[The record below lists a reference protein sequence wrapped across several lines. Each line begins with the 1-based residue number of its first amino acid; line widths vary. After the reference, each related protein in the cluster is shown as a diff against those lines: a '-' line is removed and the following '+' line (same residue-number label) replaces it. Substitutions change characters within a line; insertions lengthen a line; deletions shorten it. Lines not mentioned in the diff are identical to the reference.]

1 MKKILLLS
9 VLAIL
14 ACSSDLFAQDYMK
27 MRKKQLR
34 IEYQKKVD
42 SLNLLSKE
50 VDSLRFQK
58 VQIESYLA
66 DIKKELIYKTNFVNN
81 INQELV
87 LSRDSL
93 RISVSKS
100 DVLFNANQKLKDS
113 LSFKIFQN
121 DSLFLTLDK
130 IKSDLILSRDSISNY
145 KAEKRISDTY
155 NNSKGVSHWR
165 QISNSE
171 SDINELD
178 VTIQNKPLEVSM
190 CSPGQILF
198 FYDKAVID
206 GDRFRLKKRGNLII
220 LTDSAGQSIRF
231 LIKGDE
237 MVLKVY
243 DKTGDLSFSSILK
256 EASENR
262 YN

>member
-1 MKKILLLS
+1 MKKPLIVSFLLLFAFS
-9 VLAIL
+9 A
-14 ACSSDLFAQDYMK
+14 DLFAQDYMK
-27 MRKKQLR
+27 MRKKELR
-34 IEYQKKVD
+34 IEHQKKID
-42 SLNLLSKE
+42 SLNLLNEE
-50 VDSLRFQK
+50 VDSLRSQK
-58 VQIESYLA
+58 AQIESYLA
-66 DIKKELIYKTNFVNN
+66 DTKKELIRKTNFVNN

-93 RISVSKS
+93 RTSVSKS

-130 IKSDLILSRDSISNY
+130 IKNDLILSRDSISNY

-165 QISNSE
+165 MISNSE
-171 SDINELD
+171 TDINEMD
-178 VTIQNKPLEVSM
+178 ITIQNKPLEISW
-190 CSPGQILF
+190 CTPNEIIL

-206 GDRFRLKKRGNLII
+206 GDRTRVKKRGDSII
-220 LTDSAGQSIRF
+220 ISFDGGSFRH

-237 MVLKVY
+237 MVLKIY
-243 DKTGDLSFSSILK
+243 DKKGDRAMTATFNK
-256 EASENR
+256 APENR
-262 YN
+262 YE

>member
-58 VQIESYLA
+58 AQIESYLA
-66 DIKKELIYKTNFVNN
+66 DTKKELINKTNFVNN

-100 DVLFNANQKLKDS
+100 NVLFNANQKLKDS

-155 NNSKGVSHWR
+155 NNSKGLSHWR
-165 QISNSE
+165 MISNSE
-171 SDINELD
+171 GGTNEFD
-178 VTIQNKPLEVSM
+178 VTIQNKPLEISW
-190 CSPGQILF
+190 CTPNNIIL

-206 GDRFRLKKRGNLII
+206 GDRTRVKKRGNSII
-220 LTDSAGQSIRF
+220 ISFDGGSFRH

-243 DKTGDLSFSSILK
+243 DKKGDRTMTATFNK
-256 EASENR
+256 ASENR
-262 YN
+262 FE

>member
-93 RISVSKS
+93 RVSVSKS
-100 DVLFNANQKLKDS
+100 NVLFNANQKLKDS

-130 IKSDLILSRDSISNY
+130 IKSDLILSRDSIKIISN
-145 KAEKRISDTY
+145 SY
-155 NNSKGVSHWR
+155 NNSKGISHWR
-165 QISNSE
+165 QISNSSSE
-171 SDINELD
+171 INEMD
-178 VTIQNKPLEVSM
+178 ITIQNKPLEVSM

-198 FYDKAVID
+198 FYDKAVVD
-206 GDRFRLKKRGNLII
+206 GEKLRLKKRDNLI
-220 LTDSAGQSIRF
+220 LLNGSSGQSIRF

-237 MVLKVY
+237 MLLKFY
-243 DKTGDLSFSSILK
+243 DKKGDVFLTSTYK
-256 EASENR
+256 EVSENR
-262 YN
+262 YK